1 MHHNFVITFLMLF
14 FSFCTLSKNIVTEY
28 KFLYGPSLSENQAC
42 EKAIIEAKKKAI
54 AKESETLSSESVM
67 FCDETTTTTNEFCKN
82 YNAFWSSSNAIIK
95 QFTVLKKKVGKDK
108 ETNLNYCEVSVSAI
122 LSLSKGRSDP
132 NFDFFSK
139 LNKNLFF
146 EGETLSIFVETKTPM
161 YINIFQWQLNNN
173 AFNSNVAKIFPNKFD
188 NINFVQNKINIPNN
202 LNDKIKDYQF
212 KISKSDK
219 NNISSEEAEYI
230 LILAT
235 KNNINFRN
243 NYQLG
248 ELKSIIN
255 EIDLSKR
262 RERTHAYKIFNNK
275 R

>member
-1 MHHNFVITFLMLF
+1 MHHNFIFIVLILF
-14 FSFCTLSKNIVTEY
+14 FSFYAMSKNIVTEY
-28 KFLYGPSLSENQAC
+28 KYLYGPSLSENEAC
-42 EKAIIEAKKKAI
+42 EKAIIEVKKKAI
-54 AKESETLSSESVM
+54 SIENETLSSESVM
-67 FCDETTTTTNEFCKN
+67 FCDETTTSELCKN

-95 QFTVLKKKVGKDK
+95 EFKVLKKKVGKDK
-108 ETNLNYCEVSVSAI
+108 ETNLNYCKISASAI

-146 EGETLSIFVETKTPM
+146 VGDTLSIFVETKTPM
-161 YINIFQWQLNNN
+161 YLNIFQWELSNNI
-173 AFNSNVAKIFPNKFD
+173 FNSNVFKIFPNKFD
-188 NINFVQNKINIPNN
+188 NINFIQNSINIPNN
-202 LNDKIKDYQF
+202 LNVKIKDYQF
-212 KISKSDK
+212 LISKNEK
-219 NNISSEEAEYI
+219 NNISSEQAEYI

-235 KNNINFRN
+235 KNDINFRN

-262 RERTHAYKIFNNK
+262 RERTHVYKIINTK
-275 R
+275 K